1 MKTFRANG
9 NETTHHPHTG
19 TKKKYSG
26 SALGKRKVVSDGN
39 IKNK

>member
-1 MKTFRANG
+1 MRQLI
-9 NETTHHPHTG
+9 THTHAL
-19 TKKKYSG
+19 KEYSG